1 MKDVLDLII
10 RKRDGV
16 VFKGYVRSISSI
28 NDKGPFDVLPRH
40 TNFVAVI
47 RDRMRLVVESG
58 EANNIPISRGIIKV
72 KENQVE
78 IYLGI

>member
-1 MKDVLDLII
+1 MVFLNLII

-16 VFKGYVRSISSI
+16 VFKGDVRSISSV
-28 NDKGPFDVLPRH
+28 NDRGPFDILSMH
-40 TNFVAVI
+40 TNFVSVI
-47 RDRMRLVVESG
+47 RDRINVVKENGQSH
-58 EANNIPISRGIIKV
+58 NISISRGIIRV

>member
-10 RKRDGV
+10 RKRDGI

-47 RDRMRLVVESG
+47 RDQMRLVVESG
-58 EANNIPISRGIIKV
+58 KANNIPISRGVIKV